1 MADIYRQSEQ
11 AIAEYY
17 DEQDAVPQ
25 VAPAVGWLSQDESV
39 SYEDRSDPF
48 AKQIE
53 QLVLAEVVAS

>member
-1 MADIYRQSEQ
+1 MNNIYRQSEQ
-11 AIAEYY
+11 AIADFY

-25 VAPAVGWLSQDESV
+25 VAPAVGWLSTDEAV
-39 SYEDRSDPF
+39 SYEDRNDPF